1 MTREIWILQKKY
13 NLEIIPVVKPENADD
28 NFDIKNEAYIGPGI
42 IFNSKFLNN
51 LKVPKNSITKTIEI
65 LEQKKIGE
73 KKN

>member
-1 MTREIWILQKKY
+1 MALELFLAAQLMTQRDLDFAKKY

-51 LKVPKNSITKTIEI
+51 FKSSRKFNY
-65 LEQKKIGE
+65 QD
-73 KKN
+73 N